1 MKKLFSL
8 LFFVAITI
16 ATIAQSTAPRY
27 GIAKNQDNTGRV
39 LTFNYSVINDAAGAD
54 STISFPNA
62 YQTTYTVNM
71 LDSLTFKQP
80 NVTASYV
87 SDKIEIIAS
96 GASGTKLK
104 FYGTYWK
111 STGSAILSANGR
123 AVIDFV
129 FDGAVW
135 VETNRTV
142 Q

>member
-111 STGSAILSANGR
+111 STGSAILSTNGR